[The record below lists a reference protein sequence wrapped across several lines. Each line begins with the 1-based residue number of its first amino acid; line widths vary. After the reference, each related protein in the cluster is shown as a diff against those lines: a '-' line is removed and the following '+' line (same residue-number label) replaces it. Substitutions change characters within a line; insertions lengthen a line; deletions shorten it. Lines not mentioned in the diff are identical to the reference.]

1 MTVTLY
7 TNDYLEYYLTL
18 VGWLVNNGI
27 WNLIS
32 DTGLFAVPFIV
43 IVAREWLKVRQ
54 EGADEGNKGVLSL
67 ARIETHLYV
76 GYMVVSLAGI
86 PAVHVGLDTFQF
98 DQARAQQCQTTVPA
112 PADTGWSTT
121 FSSLAGKSA
130 QVPIWWA
137 FMHALSK
144 GITSGAVAAL
154 PCGTDLR
161 QMRMEVDATRI
172 ANPLLAQEVADF
184 SHDCFGPSRAR
195 LFMRQPDLG
204 AMANDAKALQDLN
217 WIGSRFFLDTAG
229 YYDTDYSKTP
239 RTAWPYDAKRD
250 VGLPQVTGG
259 GGYPTCKQWWSDS
272 GKGLRARL
280 QAQVAPDLLTRFQGW
295 ANWLSQEEVTDAVIR
310 ELVSPNRQLA
320 GAVYSDYGGRAGE
333 GQTISHALTRTL
345 GTIGIITGST
355 EYFPGVDIVRQ
366 GLPMVLAFL
375 KMAMVVCLPMVL
387 LIGAYQLQ
395 VAMTMSVIYFA
406 IMFVDFWFELARWVD
421 STILDALY
429 GSGLQSLTFDP
440 LIGMQNESQ
449 SILLNYVIGAMFII
463 LPMFWVGALGWAG
476 IQAGKVLEGLS
487 KGTDPAGKAGSGG
500 FGVVNKATSGAI
512 SGFNKGKKGN

>member
-98 DQARAQQCQTTVPA
+98 DQERAQQCQTTVPA

-144 GITSGAVAAL
+144 GITSGAVAAI

-310 ELVSPNRQLA
+310 QLVSPSNQVN
-320 GAVYSDYGGRAGE
+320 GDVYTDYGGQIGGTITNGAARAG
-333 GQTISHALTRTL
+333 GTFGIAL
-345 GTIGIITGST
+345 GSLA
-355 EYFPGVDIVRQ
+355 YFPAMDMVRQ
-366 GLPMVLAFL
+366 ALPMVLSFI
-375 KMAMVVCLPMVL
+375 KMAMVICIPLVL
-387 LIGAYQLQ
+387 IIGSYQLQ
-395 VAMTMSVIYFA
+395 VATTMSVIFFA
-406 IMFVDFWFELARWVD
+406 IMFVDFWFELARWLD

-429 GSGLQSLTFDP
+429 GSGSPHLSFNPVMGLNTATQDA
-440 LIGMQNESQ
+440 
-449 SILLNYVIGAMFII
+449 ILNFVMGAMFII
-463 LPMFWVGALGWAG
+463 LPVFWIGTLTWAG
-476 IQAGKVLEGLS
+476 IKAGGVLEGLS
-487 KGTDPAGKAGSGG
+487 SGTRDVKDAGSMPGNAASSRIISHVNSGG
-500 FGVVNKATSGAI
+500 KSG
-512 SGFNKGKKGN
+512 SK

>member
-1 MTVTLY
+1 
-7 TNDYLEYYLTL
+7 
-18 VGWLVNNGI
+18 
-27 WNLIS
+27 
-32 DTGLFAVPFIV
+32 
-43 IVAREWLKVRQ
+43 
-54 EGADEGNKGVLSL
+54 
-67 ARIETHLYV
+67 
-76 GYMVVSLAGI
+76 
-86 PAVHVGLDTFQF
+86 
-98 DQARAQQCQTTVPA
+98 
-112 PADTGWSTT
+112 
-121 FSSLAGKSA
+121 
-130 QVPIWWA
+130 
-137 FMHALSK
+137 
-144 GITSGAVAAL
+144 AAI

-184 SHDCFGPSRAR
+184 SRDCFGHSRAR

-204 AMANDAKALQDLN
+204 EMANDAKALQDLN

-239 RTAWPYDAKRD
+239 RAAWPYDAKRD
-250 VGLPQVTGG
+250 AGLPQVSGG

-320 GAVYSDYGGRAGE
+320 GAVYSDYGGQAG
-333 GQTISHALTRTL
+333 GQTQLQTTGSHAISRTL
-345 GTIGIITGST
+345 GTIGIVAGSAKH
-355 EYFPGVDIVRQ
+355 FPGADIVRQ

-375 KMAMVVCLPMVL
+375 KMAMVICMPIVL

-395 VAMTMSVIYFA
+395 VAMTMTVMFFA
-406 IMFVDFWFELARWVD
+406 IMFVDFWFELARWID

-429 GSGLQSLTFDP
+429 GLGSPHLNFDP
-440 LIGMQNESQ
+440 LLGLQNAAQ
-449 SILLNYVIGAMFII
+449 DIVLNYVMSAMFVI
-463 LPMFWVGALGWAG
+463 LPMFWIGALGWAG

-487 KGTDPAGKAGSGG
+487 KGTDPAQKAGGEG
-500 FGVVNKATSGAI
+500 FKVVKDTGSGA
-512 SGFNKGKKGN
+512 SKGARGGN